1 MSLISRI
8 NDLATRV
15 ANEFN
20 AVRTEFAALV
30 HTHTA
35 NQITDF
41 DTEVSNNSAV
51 AANTAKV
58 SADTVILSANGTETL
73 TPGSETLVPIVVPS
87 HLDGWE
93 IIEYSIYEGINTF
106 SGSEAIT
113 VDMKIYPSGTVLSSV
128 VMNSS
133 NKPIAVKDLS
143 GSPVAVAGSSYIFA
157 RYVSGPYGKIGL
169 YTYSITLARP

>member
-58 SADTVILSANGTETL
+58 SADTVILSACTIEATGAGNEMQ
-73 TPGSETLVPIVVPS
+73 VPIVVPS
-87 HLDGWE
+87 HLNGWE
-93 IIEYSIYEGINTF
+93 IIEYSIYEGINEF
-106 SGSEAIT
+106 SGSETIT
-113 VDMKIYPSGTVLSSV
+113 VDMKIYPSQT
-128 VMNSS
+128 
-133 NKPIAVKDLS
+133 P
-143 GSPVAVAGSSYIFA
+143 
-157 RYVSGPYGKIGL
+157 
-169 YTYSITLARP
+169 